1 MSVSRT
7 GTVPVTRR
15 LLTANLVRTAATLAG
30 INRALMLMRL
40 LAGLCS
46 SPVAGRYAPHLA
58 KHDVRPWNRRDVDE
72 HRGAM
77 RYTTPGYGRATSL
90 GGGLLVAVIA
100 LLTLSVTA
108 GPAAAHG
115 GDESQEGYVLVQ
127 QALAHLAHDTSHVGV
142 DLAMEKVDDALATQ
156 DQEGVAVA
164 DVEHAKRA
172 LEAGQVVQAR
182 ALLQRSIKGA
192 LREQPPATGEQTGT
206 TVVAPILPGRGGMT
220 GLDWA
225 FLIVS
230 ALLLL
235 AGAGLAY
242 RFRPADTLGEL
253 RRRLDTSPPA
263 AVTVA
268 GHHHPKGR

>member
-1 MSVSRT
+1 MPGSRT
-7 GTVPVTRR
+7 GTVPVPPR
-15 LLTANLVRTAATLAG
+15 LLTADPVRTAARAAG
-30 INRALMLMRL
+30 IDLALMLMRL

-46 SPVAGRYAPHLA
+46 LRVSERSAPHLA
-58 KHDVRPWNRRDVDE
+58 KHDVWPWDRRYVGE
-72 HRGAM
+72 HSGAM
-77 RYTTPGYGRATSL
+77 RRRTTGCGRATCL
-90 GGGLLVAVIA
+90 GRGLLMAVIA
-100 LLTLSVTA
+100 LLMLSVTA

-127 QALAHLAHDTSHVGV
+127 QALAHLAHDTSHVGI

-156 DQEGVAVA
+156 DQEGVAVS

-192 LREQPPATGEQTGT
+192 LSEQPPATGEQTGT
-206 TVVAPILPGRGGMT
+206 TVVAPMLPGRGAMT
-220 GLDWA
+220 RLDWA
-225 FLIVS
+225 FLVVS

-242 RFRPADTLGEL
+242 RFRPTDTVGEL
-253 RRRLDTSPPA
+253 HRRLDTSPPA
-263 AVTVA
+263 TVNVS
-268 GHHHPKGR
+268 GRHHLKGR